1 MTHFINDART
11 EDLNERIA
19 LRNVPSSTLQP
30 QFSLRPVPTKYA
42 MLPIFDQRASS
53 TVPLQCYGTFDTQ
66 QTFNPATA
74 QGPWCGFAKN
84 INNESMLRNQYAA
97 LQKAGQAFYI
107 PPTTSDLYVSTIEN
121 SNSIAP
127 QAAQAHLEQ
136 PFPYLFEEPVLAP
149 FNPNKYASQGV
160 GVNLFEN
167 STRVQI
173 RNV

>member
-30 QFSLRPVPTKYA
+30 QFSLRPVATKYA

-66 QTFNPATA
+66 QTFNPGTA

-84 INNESMLRNQYAA
+84 INSESMLRNQYAA

-107 PPTTSDLYVSTIEN
+107 PPTTSDLYVSTI
-121 SNSIAP
+121 A
-127 QAAQAHLEQ
+127 AAQASLEQ

-160 GVNLFEN
+160 GINMFEN